1 MGAPSEY
8 DFQNLGVH
16 LHDPFPHVFFL
27 LKKKKEGA
35 VTVRSIL
42 AKTIILPRVI
52 PAQKKRKEKKSPG
65 YLSIQLIYPGW
76 VARSDQE
83 ISRLKKGQCWYHQAA
98 EQGGSWRVR
107 VQIMQPAVWSGQK
120 GKREE
125 GKQQPLSSSP
135 TCRIM

>member
-42 AKTIILPRVI
+42 AKTIILP
-52 PAQKKRKEKKSPG
+52 K
-65 YLSIQLIYPGW
+65 
-76 VARSDQE
+76 
-83 ISRLKKGQCWYHQAA
+83 
-98 EQGGSWRVR
+98 
-107 VQIMQPAVWSGQK
+107 
-120 GKREE
+120 
-125 GKQQPLSSSP
+125 
-135 TCRIM
+135 

>member
-42 AKTIILPRVI
+42 AKSIILPQVI
-52 PAQKKRKEKKSPG
+52 PAQKKRKEKPWVSIHPSN
-65 YLSIQLIYPGW
+65 LSWLG
-76 VARSDQE
+76 
-83 ISRLKKGQCWYHQAA
+83 C
-98 EQGGSWRVR
+98 
-107 VQIMQPAVWSGQK
+107 QK
-120 GKREE
+120 
-125 GKQQPLSSSP
+125 
-135 TCRIM
+135 